1 MEPSARPGGV
11 RLDERTLR
19 IVVGALGAFHV
30 LEGLYQLLA
39 PASFFARIGRYGIEN
54 THYVGDVGAFVL
66 AFGVLLL
73 VAVGKPSWRA
83 PLLYLGAAWYALHAA
98 NHLFDIDEARSSARG
113 AADTILLA
121 LGAGL
126 LAWLANIADHVPFT
140 DERGPGERAEGRRLR
155 RTAPPPDAERR
166 R

>member
-1 MEPSARPGGV
+1 MEPGTRPRGV
-11 RLDERTLR
+11 RLDERTFR
-19 IVVGALGAFHV
+19 IVVGALGVFHV
-30 LEGLYQLLA
+30 FEGLWQLLA

-54 THYVGDVGAFVL
+54 THYVGDVGSFVL
-66 AFGVLLL
+66 AFGILLL

-121 LGAGL
+121 IGAGL
-126 LAWLANIADHVPFT
+126 LAWLANAADRIPGGG
-140 DERGPGERAEGRRLR
+140 ELGPAERAAGRRLR
-155 RTAPPPDAERR
+155 RSTAPPEAKRR